1 MRPEKQSIIQEI
13 SGNLNASAYAYLV
26 NYQGL
31 KVDKLTD
38 FRQALRKAK
47 SRLMVVNN
55 SFLRMAADA
64 KGAKG
69 VLTPY
74 LAGPVAVVTG
84 SGDPVEVAKVIA
96 AFIRDNPVVVVK
108 GGLLGVQGLSPN
120 DVTAMAKLPA
130 RPILLSR
137 MVGTLAAPMSQ
148 LVGVLQQK
156 VASVVYVLKAV
167 EGKKS
172 GSA

>member
-1 MRPEKQSIIQEI
+1 MRSEKQSIIREI
-13 SGNLNASAYAYLV
+13 SDNLSASEYAYLV

-31 KVDKLTD
+31 KVDKLTEL
-38 FRQALRKAK
+38 RQSLRKAK

-55 SFLRMAADA
+55 SFLGMAADA
-64 KGAKG
+64 KGANG
-69 VLTPY
+69 ALTPY
-74 LAGPVAVVTG
+74 LLGPVAVVTG
-84 SGDPVEVAKVIA
+84 SGDPVEVAKVIS
-96 AFIRDNPVVVVK
+96 AFIRDNPTVVVK
-108 GGLLGVQGLSPN
+108 GGLLGLQCLSPA

-137 MVGTLAAPMSQ
+137 MVGTLVAPMSQ

-156 VASVVYVLKAV
+156 VASVVYVLKAI